1 MEKTYAQ
8 ALHSLLAKEGAKE
21 KEIFDQFI
29 AHLKAKG
36 RMKLLPGIKRE
47 LEKAAMQ
54 NRSSEAQVEVAHAG
68 ESAGALAEA
77 AKLGITAAHAHVNP
91 SLIRGWRARQG
102 STLIDRSGKRALV
115 DLYRR
120 ITA

>member
-1 MEKTYAQ
+1 MEKNYAQ
-8 ALHSLLAKEGAKE
+8 ALKSLLSREGANE
-21 KEIFDQFI
+21 KDVMDQLF
-29 AHLKAKG
+29 AHLKATG
-36 RMKLLPGIKRE
+36 RMKLLPGIARE
-47 LEKAAMQ
+47 LQKAQMLA
-54 NRSSEAQVEVAHAG
+54 RSTDALVEVAHAG

-77 AKLGITAAHAHVNP
+77 AKLGITAEHAHVNP

-102 STLIDRSGKRALV
+102 STLIDRSGKRALI